1 MADSAAQPPEGA
13 MTPADAAT
21 DEASVASFL
30 NRLRESMDLSITKTV
45 LVVEDSAMMR
55 RLACDFILKAAP
67 LVRVVEAESGQ
78 DALGKLAWIRHTT
91 KRDPI
96 LIITDLEMPGMD
108 GWKLIEELQKDYESR
123 GQSQGIPLIVL
134 SSTDGEK
141 GFFIG
146 KRTIKKGRCTYSPMV
161 AVAKSTCI
169 NPRHYD
175 TIGDKGLVSW
185 IEYFLRSA

>member
-1 MADSAAQPPEGA
+1 MADSTAPSPDAAVTAE
-13 MTPADAAT
+13 DAAT
-21 DEASVASFL
+21 DAAAVASFL
-30 NRLRESMDLSITKTV
+30 SRLRESMDLSITKTV
-45 LVVEDSAMMR
+45 LVVEDAAMMR
-55 RLACDFILKAAP
+55 RLACDFITKAAP
-67 LVRVVEAESGQ
+67 LIKVVEAENGQ

-91 KRDPI
+91 KRDPV

-108 GWKLIEELQKDYESR
+108 GWQLIEELQKDYLSR

-175 TIGDKGLVSW
+175 SIGDKGLVSW